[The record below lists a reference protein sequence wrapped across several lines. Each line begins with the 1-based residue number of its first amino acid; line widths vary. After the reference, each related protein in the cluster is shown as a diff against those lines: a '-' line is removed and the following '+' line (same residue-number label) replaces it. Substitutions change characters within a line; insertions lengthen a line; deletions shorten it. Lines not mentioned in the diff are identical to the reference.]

1 MEAESL
7 RGLLSGDATSGRELV
22 FAELGPDNVIEK
34 IKFMTMVRSP
44 DWKLVHFLGSDEGQL
59 FDLKNDPDE
68 ERNLWR
74 DSSSSERKT
83 ALIAQ
88 IFRWRPESQIKTRN
102 WKAEWR

>member
-1 MEAESL
+1 
-7 RGLLSGDATSGRELV
+7 
-22 FAELGPDNVIEK
+22 VIEK

-68 ERNLWR
+68 ECNLWNN
-74 DSSSSERKT
+74 SSSSERKT

-88 IFRWRPESQIKTRN
+88 IFRWRLESQIKTRN
-102 WKAEWR
+102 WMAECR